1 MFIAHDQ
8 RHAEYQN
15 ESDRPVTQW
24 AVRLCRRMCGGGYA
38 PPIAA
43 RLFPGY
49 APGSGLALRT
59 YCAKGPT
66 KGIAQKCKRQLYGGA

>member
-15 ESDRPVTQW
+15 RERP
-24 AVRLCRRMCGGGYA
+24 ASHSMGRSALPPDVRRWLCPA
-38 PPIAA
+38 TAA
-43 RLFPGY
+43 RLFPGC
-49 APGSGLALRT
+49 ARGKGLALRT